1 MVEKSEDRAAQFID
15 RLGKLRQFS
24 ATGRRAPHKPL
35 LLLYALAQLKH
46 HGRDRVKYRDAERVL
61 TPLLQAYGP
70 TGTRARVAD
79 PFARLEGDGIWQIK
93 SANRDALFDR
103 SGNARPGAL
112 SKHDAEAGFDE
123 PTLSLLRD
131 RPRTIDEA
139 ARLLLD
145 RNLPPEAH
153 TKILEAVGLRLE
165 DSA

>member
-70 TGTRARVAD
+70 TGTRARVAN
-79 PFARLEGDGIWQIK
+79 PFARLARISHRAMARSDRRLADADGAPAEVVGW
-93 SANRDALFDR
+93 
-103 SGNARPGAL
+103 SGRVYRGRARP
-112 SKHDAEAGFDE
+112 SPPAG
-123 PTLSLLRD
+123 PHCR
-131 RPRTIDEA
+131 
-139 ARLLLD
+139 
-145 RNLPPEAH
+145 
-153 TKILEAVGLRLE
+153 G
-165 DSA
+165 